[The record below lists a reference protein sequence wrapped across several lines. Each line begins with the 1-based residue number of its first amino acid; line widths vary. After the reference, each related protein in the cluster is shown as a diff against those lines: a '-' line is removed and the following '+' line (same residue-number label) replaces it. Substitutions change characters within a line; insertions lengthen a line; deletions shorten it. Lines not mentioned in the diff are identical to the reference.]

1 MIKFLIFVIALLH
14 VTLQADTRGLKSST
28 HYMDETQE
36 KIELYDTSYAIV
48 IGINNYKE
56 IPSLDA
62 ALKDAK
68 TVSKLLQERGMIVTE
83 LLDKEATRK
92 NIAKSI
98 GDVMHNKSKNNDRV
112 LIYFA
117 GHGVATGDEGNKM
130 GYILPYDAEIDYPRA
145 TGISMREINGWTSG
159 YKAKHVMFV
168 ADSCYSG
175 LNLKTRSVPKS
186 DDIPDYIKVIAKESI
201 RVSMTAGSS
210 NQEAHEYKGH
220 GLFTYYFLEGLN
232 GKADRNGD
240 GITTSYE
247 LVNYIQPKVIQTA
260 QTEFSSFQ
268 TPLMGRSG
276 EGEFVFLT
284 PKQIEEQSTVKD
296 VDVFVGF

>member
-1 MIKFLIFVIALLH
+1 MMKFLIFVFILYGI
-14 VTLQADTRGLKSST
+14 LQADTRGIKPI
-28 HYMDETQE
+28 HYIDKREN
-36 KIELYDTSYAIV
+36 KIDLYNNSYAIV
-48 IGINNYKE
+48 IGINEYKE

-62 ALKDAK
+62 AVSDAMK
-68 TVSKLLQERGMIVTE
+68 VSALLQNRGMKVTQ
-83 LLDKEATRK
+83 LIDHQATRK
-92 NIAKSI
+92 NIAKAI
-98 GDVMHNKSKNNDRV
+98 GDVMHNISKANDRV

-117 GHGVATGDEGNKM
+117 GHGVATGDKGSKM
-130 GYILPYDAEIDYPRA
+130 GYILPYDAELNYPRA
-145 TGISMREINGWTSG
+145 TGISMREINGWTAG

-186 DDIPDYIKVIAKESI
+186 DTIPDYIRVIAREPI
-201 RVSMTAGSS
+201 RISMTAGSS

-220 GLFTYYFLEGLN
+220 GLFTYFFLEGLT
-232 GKADRNGD
+232 GKADRNDD
-240 GITTSYE
+240 GIITSYE
-247 LVNYIQPKVIQTA
+247 LVNYIQPNVIHTA
-260 QTEFSSFQ
+260 QAEFKSFQ

-284 PKQIEEQSTVKD
+284 PKQIEDQATVKD